1 MMCDV
6 FLNIRRKAI
15 MVDESLDILFDA
27 YSEGEEEEMSVD
39 ELLCKA
45 LDSVESCK
53 ERLDRIQNTE

>member
-1 MMCDV
+1 
-6 FLNIRRKAI
+6 

-27 YSEGEEEEMSVD
+27 YSEGEQEEMSVD